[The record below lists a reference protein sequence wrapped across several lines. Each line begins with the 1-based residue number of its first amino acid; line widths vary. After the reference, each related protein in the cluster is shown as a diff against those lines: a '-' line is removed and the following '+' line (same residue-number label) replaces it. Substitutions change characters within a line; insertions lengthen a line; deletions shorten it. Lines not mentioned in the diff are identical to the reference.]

1 MYFIKF
7 IFVKQKTAY
16 ELRISD
22 WSSDV
27 CSSDLRNRSRAR
39 QSAGSA
45 EGLIRMEVVGLP
57 EAKLDKVIERYEM
70 LQAQMSAGGHGA
82 EAFVRLSKEYAEVAP
97 LFQAIQAWRQ
107 NRQGVTDLRAPLASR
122 TETGKAA
129 GR

>member
-27 CSSDLRNRSRAR
+27 CSSDLRNRSRTR

-45 EGLIRMEVVGLP
+45 EGLIHMEVVGLP

-82 EAFVRLSKEYAEVAP
+82 EAFVRLSKEYAEVET
-97 LFQAIQAWRQ
+97 LVQAIQAWRQ
-107 NRQGVTDLRAPLASR
+107 KRQAVADLKIGRAHV
-122 TETGKAA
+122 
-129 GR
+129 